1 MTRRTTS
8 LSKLTPVFAA
18 ALILFCAASAC
29 AQTFTVLATF
39 DGTASGTPEAALVQA
54 EDGNLYGTNYGA
66 AGYPFGSLFK
76 ITRAGAL
83 TTEVL
88 FGFVGGEPRAA
99 MILATDGNLYGTTT
113 YLGTNEQGTA
123 FRYSPGTG
131 ALTVIYNYCSLPNC
145 TDGALAHGL
154 IQASDGNLYGTTQIS
169 YTPPLYPGVVY
180 KMTPAGV
187 QTTLYTFCSEA
198 SCDDGWDIFSGV
210 VQDNDGNLYGTSF
223 NGGSY
228 NEGTVYKLTPA
239 NAFTL
244 LHTFTF
250 DTDGAQPGGLV
261 QAANGILFGI
271 SSAGGAYGEGNVF
284 KITTSGTL
292 TTLHSFCAVSGC
304 PDGSVPSF
312 YSSLILGSDGNFY
325 GTTTTGGSAN
335 NGTIFKIT
343 PGGAFT
349 SLHSFSGFDGAGP
362 IGSLMQATDGNFYG
376 TTNAGGT
383 GGYGTVFKLATGLAP
398 FVKTVPTVGHV
409 GTHVIILGDNLS
421 AATSV
426 TFDGTPATFT
436 VVSGSALRATVPAG
450 ATTGA
455 VKVTTPSG
463 TLNSSVVFRV
473 M

>member
-1 MTRRTTS
+1 
-8 LSKLTPVFAA
+8 
-18 ALILFCAASAC
+18 
-29 AQTFTVLATF
+29 
-39 DGTASGTPEAALVQA
+39 
-54 EDGNLYGTNYGA
+54 
-66 AGYPFGSLFK
+66 
-76 ITRAGAL
+76 
-83 TTEVL
+83 
-88 FGFVGGEPRAA
+88 
-99 MILATDGNLYGTTT
+99 
-113 YLGTNEQGTA
+113 
-123 FRYSPGTG
+123 
-131 ALTVIYNYCSLPNC
+131 
-145 TDGALAHGL
+145 
-154 IQASDGNLYGTTQIS
+154 
-169 YTPPLYPGVVY
+169 
-180 KMTPAGV
+180 
-187 QTTLYTFCSEA
+187 
-198 SCDDGWDIFSGV
+198 
-210 VQDNDGNLYGTSF
+210 
-223 NGGSY
+223 
-228 NEGTVYKLTPA
+228 
-239 NAFTL
+239 
-244 LHTFTF
+244 
-250 DTDGAQPGGLV
+250 
-261 QAANGILFGI
+261 
-271 SSAGGAYGEGNVF
+271 
-284 KITTSGTL
+284 
-292 TTLHSFCAVSGC
+292 
-304 PDGSVPSF
+304 VPSF